1 MKLTFVE
8 LPAFRRYRDDYLED
22 DEYRKLQQELLARPT
37 AGDVIKGTGGLRK
50 LRFGSSKR
58 GKGKRGGIRVI
69 YYYWVSGWQIW
80 LFTLYGKDE
89 MDDLSNDERRELANM
104 LSAEVTRRNT
114 R

>member
-1 MKLTFVE
+1 MKLIFVE
-8 LPAFRRYRDDYLED
+8 LPAFRRYREDYLGD
-22 DEYRKLQQELLARPT
+22 DEYRKLQQELLAHPT

-69 YYYWVSGWQIW
+69 YYYWFSGSQVW

-89 MDDLSNDERRELANM
+89 MDDLSHEERQELANI
-104 LSAEVTRRNT
+104 LSAEVKRRNT
-114 R
+114 K